1 MLNKTRWDLVT
12 QILGCLSSHEINLAA
27 GSMNQ
32 EDAKALEQILRI
44 PRTTLEHCSTIQTVL
59 QRRLEKQSTHQQFC
73 ALQMITWAVHEGIIA
88 AIGANW
94 RDPSLEE
101 LRLAVNQ
108 TLEECDTTL
117 VALAL
122 ALNASTNAP
131 AADKCHL
138 ILSTDERFALEVLR
152 ESCTDQ
158 VQQKTPKKSRSS
170 PSAVVLAKRTARRE
184 AKRAPRAAQTAV
196 TRYRKSPSIPDIK
209 SHGTTPREVETE
221 SGSSSFEGPSL
232 TTRRTVNPVMR
243 FNDLDL
249 NDPLVGK
256 IVRAPIKFRGPIQG
270 IKRRPC
276 VVIAASGCDFLI
288 LRPCYSAGGF
298 ACHTWKTSSIT
309 VLEGTGLTKEGGISN
324 EEYRVE
330 RRRVSAPIGSLST
343 VDWNQL

>member
-1 MLNKTRWDLVT
+1 M
-12 QILGCLSSHEINLAA
+12 
-27 GSMNQ
+27 
-32 EDAKALEQILRI
+32 
-44 PRTTLEHCSTIQTVL
+44 
-59 QRRLEKQSTHQQFC
+59 HQQFA
-73 ALQMITWAVHEGIIA
+73 ALQIIVWAVHEGIIA

-108 TLEECDTTL
+108 TLTECDTTL

-138 ILSTDERFALEVLR
+138 ILSTDERFALDALR
-152 ESCTDQ
+152 ERYIDR
-158 VQQKTPKKSRSS
+158 VQQKTPNNSRSS
-170 PSAVVLAKRTARRE
+170 PSEAVLAKRATRRE
-184 AKRAPRAAQTAV
+184 AKRTPSTAQTAV
-196 TRYRKSPSIPDIK
+196 TRYRKSRSIPDIK
-209 SHGTTPREVETE
+209 SHGMTPSENENE
-221 SGSSSFEGPSL
+221 SGSSTFERPSL
-232 TTRRTVNPVMR
+232 PTRRTVNPAMR
-243 FNDLDL
+243 FDEIDL

-256 IVRAPIKFRGPIQG
+256 IVRAPIQFRGPIQG

-276 VVIAASGCDFLI
+276 VVIAASGTDFLI

-298 ACHTWKTSSIT
+298 ACNTWKTSSIT

>member
-1 MLNKTRWDLVT
+1 MLNETRWHLVT
-12 QILGCLSSHEINLAA
+12 QIVDCLSSHEINSAVGL
-27 GSMNQ
+27 MNQ
-32 EDAKALEQILRI
+32 EEAMTLERILRI
-44 PRTTLEHCSTIQTVL
+44 PRTTFEHCSTIQTLL
-59 QRRLEKQSTHQQFC
+59 QRRLQKQSRHQQFA
-73 ALQMITWAVHEGIIA
+73 ALQIIVWAAHEGIIA

-101 LRLAVNQ
+101 LGLAVNQ
-108 TLEECDTTL
+108 TLAECDVTL

-122 ALNASTNAP
+122 ALNASTNAA

-138 ILSTDERFALEVLR
+138 ILSTDERFALDALR
-152 ESCTDQ
+152 ERYIDR
-158 VQQKTPKKSRSS
+158 VQQKTPKNSRSS
-170 PSAVVLAKRTARRE
+170 PSEAVLAKRATRRE
-184 AKRAPRAAQTAV
+184 AKRAPSAAQTAV

-209 SHGTTPREVETE
+209 SHGMTPSEGENE
-221 SGSSSFEGPSL
+221 SGGSSFERPSL
-232 TTRRTVNPVMR
+232 PTRRTVNPVMR
-243 FNDLDL
+243 FDEIDL

-256 IVRAPIKFRGPIQG
+256 IVRAPIRFRGPIQG

-298 ACHTWKTSSIT
+298 ACNTWKTSSIT
-309 VLEGTGLTKEGGISN
+309 VLKGTGLTKEGGISN

>member
-1 MLNKTRWDLVT
+1 MLNETRWDLVT
-12 QILGCLSSHEINLAA
+12 QIFGCLSSQEINSAVRSL
-27 GSMNQ
+27 NQ
-32 EDAKALEQILRI
+32 ADAKTLESILRL
-44 PRTTLEHCSTIQTVL
+44 PRTTFEHCPTIQTVL
-59 QRRLEKQSTHQQFC
+59 QRRLGKQCMHQQFA
-73 ALQMITWAVHEGIIA
+73 ALQIIVWAAHEGIIA

-108 TLEECDTTL
+108 TLAESDTTL

-122 ALNASTNAP
+122 ALNASTDAP

-138 ILSTDERFALEVLR
+138 ILSTDERFALNALR

-170 PSAVVLAKRTARRE
+170 PSAVVLAKRATRRE

-209 SHGTTPREVETE
+209 SHGTTPSEVENE
-221 SGSSSFEGPSL
+221 SGGSSFEGSSL

-243 FNDLDL
+243 FDDIDL

-256 IVRAPIKFRGPIQG
+256 IVCAPIRFRGPIQG
-270 IKRRPC
+270 IKTRPC
-276 VVIAASGCDFLI
+276 VVIAASGSDFLI

-324 EEYRVE
+324 DEYRVK
-330 RRRVSAPIGSLST
+330 RRRVSTPIGSLST